1 LFLRAEM
8 AQGDIDL
15 PGHDEMVTVP
25 GGPNVLLRHY
35 GDPQGTPLLMLH
47 GTPGS
52 RFKFSMTHGIAKDL
66 ALHVIAPDRWAY
78 GGTAAPTKPTLT
90 EFARWISDA
99 MSSMGHRTFAV
110 SGISG
115 GGPYAAAVAAHCPD
129 RVTALALISPVGLV
143 ADATAAGEVDL
154 FHRFCFR
161 TLADSPCT
169 VAAIFGA
176 YEATVR
182 HTPALAARLTVMRA
196 PAPDQAIMND
206 PKTRK
211 RLLRTFAEGLRT
223 SARGPAIDL
232 ALFREIAQVD
242 LSRATMPAHVWIG
255 TRDMNVPV
263 MAAKRLA
270 AKLPNAKLTVMQG
283 EGHLWA
289 ALHYDVIL
297 HWIATAIGPTRAK
310 P

>member
-1 LFLRAEM
+1 M
-8 AQGDIDL
+8 AHVDVDL
-15 PGHDEMVTVP
+15 PGCDELVSVP
-25 GGPNVLLRHY
+25 GGPDVLLRHY
-35 GDPQGTPLLMLH
+35 GDPQGLPLLMLH

-52 RFKFSMTHGIAKDL
+52 RFKFSMTHAIAKDL

-78 GGTAAPTKPTLT
+78 GGTAAPPIPTLNN
-90 EFARWISDA
+90 FARWIADA
-99 MSSMGHRTFAV
+99 MTSMGHRTFAV

-115 GGPYAAAVAAHCPD
+115 GGPYATAVAAHSPH

-161 TLADSPCT
+161 TLAESPRT

-182 HTPALAARLTVMRA
+182 HAPALAARLTVMRA

-206 PKTRK
+206 PNTRN
-211 RLLRTFAEGLRT
+211 RLLRTFTEGLRT
-223 SARGPAIDL
+223 TANGPAIDL
-232 ALFREIAQVD
+232 ALFREIAQLD

-255 TRDMNVPV
+255 TRDANVPV
-263 MAAKRLA
+263 TAAKRLA
-270 AKLPNAKLTVMQG
+270 AKLPNAELTVMQG

-289 ALHYDVIL
+289 ALHYDIIL
-297 HWIATAIGPTRAK
+297 HWVATAIGLTRAK

>member
-1 LFLRAEM
+1 M
-8 AQGDIDL
+8 VDGDADI
-15 PGHDEMVTVP
+15 PGYDEMVSVP
-25 GGPNVLLRHY
+25 NGPNVLIRHY
-35 GDPQGTPLLMLH
+35 GDHLGTPLLMLH

-52 RFKFSMTHGIAKDL
+52 RFKFSMTDGIANEL
-66 ALHVIAPDRWAY
+66 GLHVIAPDRWAY
-78 GGTAAPTKPTLT
+78 GGTTAPAEPTLNR
-90 EFARWISDA
+90 FARWMADA
-99 MSSMGHRTFAV
+99 MSAMGHTTFAV

-143 ADATAAGEVDL
+143 KDAKEAGEVDL
-154 FHRFCFR
+154 FHRFCFGP
-161 TLADSPCT
+161 LAESPRA

-176 YEATVR
+176 YEVTVR
-182 HTPALAARLTVMRA
+182 RAPTLAARVTVMRA

-232 ALFREIAQVD
+232 ALFRELDRVD
-242 LSRATMPAHVWIG
+242 LSKAAMPAHVWIG
-255 TRDMNVPV
+255 TRDANVPI
-263 MAAKRLA
+263 AGARRLA
-270 AKLPNAKLTVMQG
+270 ARLPNATLTVLHG

-289 ALHYDVIL
+289 AHHYDVVL
-297 HWIATAIGPTRAK
+297 KWIAKAISRS
-310 P
+310 